1 MLPGEAV
8 DASSLEALWTSLH
21 GALGRLILW
30 LAALSTVEGW
40 SWLIYKV
47 PSYPSNSKCFSKCVC
62 KWTVIY
68 QPTQN

>member
-47 PSYPSNSKCFSKCVC
+47 PSYPSHS
-62 KWTVIY
+62 
-68 QPTQN
+68 